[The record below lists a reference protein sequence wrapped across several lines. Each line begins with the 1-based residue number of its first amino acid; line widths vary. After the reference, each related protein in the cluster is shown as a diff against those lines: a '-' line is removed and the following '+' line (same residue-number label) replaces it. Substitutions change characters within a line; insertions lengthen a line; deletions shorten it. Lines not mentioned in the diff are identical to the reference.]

1 MTQEF
6 ESLESHSIQKESY
19 VGRLAVLCLAIFI
32 VVFWLGLRAGESLVT
47 DIPYQSGVYLPIA
60 LLLSYGFYA
69 IVGKGGAGKF
79 WIIFIAVYG
88 TFVLTSVVNVQYQEA
103 KLRSTLVSIAD
114 QTQAIF
120 EESLEV
126 ESDGTIAQIEKRFV
140 VPAGASGSMQEM
152 MTVVA
157 DFVNDIV
164 ELQNSYLTELESF
177 GLLTL
182 LDANR
187 LSSDKGFIE
196 SRYILQRINQAFV
209 DYENEYGRIVADM
222 PIRINQL
229 ALPEGQK
236 QSMLEGFRK
245 GQEKNEPLTE
255 RIFYLER
262 QGLVEFEKI
271 VDFLE
276 QIRTSWY
283 VENGQFMFETDE
295 QVSTYNNFLANIDM
309 YVAEQLEHQK
319 KALQNQRETVENF
332 SL

>member
-19 VGRLAVLCLAIFI
+19 AGRLAVLCLAIFS

-47 DIPYQSGVYLPIA
+47 DIPYQSGLYLPIA

-79 WIIFIAVYG
+79 WIIFIAMYG

-103 KLRSTLVSIAD
+103 KVRSTLESIAD
-114 QTQAIF
+114 QSQAIF

-126 ESDGTIAQIEKRFV
+126 ESDGTMAPIEKRFA
-140 VPAGASGSMQEM
+140 VPAGASGLMQEM
-152 MTVVA
+152 MTIVA
-157 DFVNDIV
+157 EFGNDIV
-164 ELQNSYLTELESF
+164 ELQNSYLAELESF
-177 GLLTL
+177 GLLTF

-187 LSSDKGFIE
+187 LSSDEGFVE
-196 SRYILQRINQAFV
+196 SRYMLQGFNNAYA
-209 DYENEYGRIVADM
+209 DYKNEYGRIVADF

-229 ALPEGQK
+229 ALQEGQK
-236 QSMLEGFRK
+236 QRMLEGFR
-245 GQEKNEPLTE
+245 GGLEKNKPLTD

-262 QGLVEFEKI
+262 ESLVEFEKI

-283 VENGQFMFETDE
+283 VENGQFLFETDG

-309 YVAEQLEHQK
+309 YAAEQLEHRK